1 MRRFSAYLVRE
12 ILPLYAAGLAV
23 LVVLLLG
30 NFLLNVLADIL
41 ARGVSTALVA
51 QFLLFKL
58 PAAAG
63 FGIPLALLFAAV
75 LGLTRLA
82 QDGEVKAALLLG
94 LSPRRFALPMI
105 VLGLAVSAISFINNE
120 AVIPWAEQRALEV
133 QKDIFLQSPDTL
145 LEEGSF
151 FTDALGR
158 SILIESLEP
167 GGELGGVTVI
177 TPGGSQGPRE
187 VVRAGG
193 GTLDD
198 GAGIWNLI
206 DIRFLVFRRSALI
219 LDFSAES
226 AVLPV
231 RELAAGSSGV
241 SDLTYLPLRELWGR
255 LRTDPERPKPA
266 EWTALH
272 RKVAEPL
279 TAAAFA
285 LFAVGI
291 TLVTFRRRAPLGLV
305 AVLLLTFLYYATW
318 SLARVSGAQG
328 TIPAWLAGWIP
339 FLLYAVTGAVVLLVA
354 WRR

>member
-1 MRRFSAYLVRE
+1 MKRFSLYLVRE
-12 ILPLYAAGLAV
+12 ILPLYGAGLAV

-41 ARGVSTALVA
+41 ARGVSPSLVA

-63 FGIPLALLFAAV
+63 FGIPLALLFASV

-94 LSPRRFALPMI
+94 LSPRYFGVPMI
-105 VLGLAVSAISFINNE
+105 VLGLAVSALSFINNE
-120 AVIPWAEQRALEV
+120 AIVPWAERRALDV

-145 LEEGSF
+145 LEEGNF

-167 GGELGGVTVI
+167 GGRLGSVTVI

-187 VVRAGG
+187 VVQAGSG
-193 GTLDD
+193 RLDD
-198 GAGIWNLI
+198 DAGIWNLE
-206 DIRFLVFRRSALI
+206 DIRFLVFRRSSLV
-219 LDFSAES
+219 LDFSAAS

-231 RELAAGSSGV
+231 RELSAGSSGV
-241 SDLTYLPLRELWGR
+241 TDLTYLPLRELWSR
-255 LRTDPERPKPA
+255 LRSDPDRRKPA

-272 RKVAEPL
+272 RKLAEPL
-279 TAAAFA
+279 TATAFA
-285 LFAVGI
+285 LFALAV
-291 TLVTFRRRAPLGLV
+291 TLLTYKRGAPLGLV

-339 FLLYAVTGAVVLLVA
+339 FLLYAVSGVVLLAVA